1 MNREMDGKNEIGK
14 LLEKYYAGETA
25 EYEEKILKD
34 WSESPGGLGDPEG
47 EMFRELSSL
56 SSEAEPPAGFE
67 RELENVI
74 DIAYSSGHGHMRLIA
89 SFVSVAVAA
98 AIAAVAFLMPVRT
111 VTPAD
116 TFEDP
121 ASAYAEAV
129 RALELVS
136 KNMNKGLVRAE
147 RDIGRAGT
155 FAAGTLDSA
164 MPDIIQ
170 EKENDN
176 N

>member
-14 LLEKYYAGETA
+14 LLEKYYAGETT
-25 EYEEKILKD
+25 EDEENILKD
-34 WSESPGGLGDPEG
+34 WSESPEGLADPEG
-47 EMFRELSSL
+47 EVFRKLSSL

-67 RELENVI
+67 RELEHVI
-74 DIAYSSGHGHMRLIA
+74 DNAYNSGRGHMHLLA

-98 AIAAVAFLMPVRT
+98 AIVAVAFLMPVRT
-111 VTPAD
+111 VAPAD

-129 RALELVS
+129 RALELVGR
-136 KNMNKGLVRAE
+136 NMNKGLTRAE
-147 RDIGRAGT
+147 QDIGKAGT